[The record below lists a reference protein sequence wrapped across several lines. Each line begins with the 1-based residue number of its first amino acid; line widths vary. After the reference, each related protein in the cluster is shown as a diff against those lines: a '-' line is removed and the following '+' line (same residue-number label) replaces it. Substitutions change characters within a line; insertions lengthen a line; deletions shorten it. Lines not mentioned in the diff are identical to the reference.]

1 MRRSPWIAAL
11 VGLAVLVVLV
21 SVALIGS
28 GGRKA
33 TVERASDRE
42 QVTHEFVIP
51 GGTAAKIAAG
61 EVIEIVPQ
69 RLVVNV
75 GDTVR
80 VRNDDSEASSVGIFY
95 VRPGETVTM
104 RFSSPGQL
112 EGVCD
117 VHPSGR
123 FVIDVRA

>member
-1 MRRSPWIAAL
+1 MVAA
-11 VGLAVLVVLV
+11 VGVIVIVVLVVI
-21 SVALIGS
+21 ALLGS
-28 GGRKA
+28 RGSTA

-42 QVTHEFVIP
+42 EVTHEFVIP
-51 GGTAAKIAAG
+51 GGTAARVALG
-61 EVIEIVPQ
+61 ETVEIVPQ
-69 RLVVNV
+69 RLVVDV

-80 VRNDDSEASSVGIFY
+80 IRNDDAEASNVGIFY

-104 RFSSPGQL
+104 RFSSPGLL